1 MVSEPGTTYA
11 MAPAP
16 GWYHQKL
23 NLNIAIE
30 IKNGINHCDDCE
42 VNMPVNWKISEDTIV
57 QPDIVVVCKP
67 FEAELYLNKTPEIIF
82 EILSPSTAEKDRK
95 IKYELFQSACVKYYV
110 IVFPVEKYA
119 EIFHLRPNGNYF
131 SIGNFSEGC
140 FKFETSGCDI
150 EFEFCKIW

>member
-82 EILSPSTAEKDRK
+82 
-95 IKYELFQSACVKYYV
+95 V